1 MTDSALETAD
11 QSLHTDYKGRSR
23 FPTRRWD
30 NKSITRAGAR
40 NRLTRAQAG
49 GDTHNRTLT
58 MWSDPAFHKMD
69 LYIYQCFN
77 WVHQMALKIQIV
89 YLEILTPIKLSHNFQ
104 DHQQTEVS
112 ADRSRAALMV
122 TQLLTPDRRHQATHK
137 LPTRTHL

>member
-40 NRLTRAQAG
+40 NRLSRAQAG
-49 GDTHNRTLT
+49 GDTHNWRQT

-69 LYIYQCFN
+69 LHISKFFKLGAPNGSQN
-77 WVHQMALKIQIV
+77 PNNVHRNSNSVITSKTI
-89 YLEILTPIKLSHNFQ
+89 SG
-104 DHQQTEVS
+104 QQF
-112 ADRSRAALMV
+112 
-122 TQLLTPDRRHQATHK
+122 LLIEAEQP
-137 LPTRTHL
+137 

>member
-49 GDTHNRTLT
+49 GDTHNQSQT
-58 MWSDPAFHKMD
+58 MWLDPAFHKMN
-69 LYIYQCFN
+69 LHISTFQLGAPN
-77 WVHQMALKIQIV
+77 GSQNPNNV
-89 YLEILTPIKLSHNFQ
+89 YYRNSNSVITSKTISG
-104 DHQQTEVS
+104 QQF
-112 ADRSRAALMV
+112 
-122 TQLLTPDRRHQATHK
+122 LLIEAEQP
-137 LPTRTHL
+137 